1 MKHFIHFSDF
11 SKQEILHIFEL
22 TDRISSDGEI
32 ASPLSGKTIVLFF
45 SESSIRTRLS
55 FEKGIHM
62 LGGNTILFPP
72 SALDKREDIKNMMG
86 YLKIGQI
93 W

>member
-22 TDRISSDGEI
+22 TDRIRSDGEI

-45 SESSIRTRLS
+45 SESSIRT
-55 FEKGIHM
+55 
-62 LGGNTILFPP
+62 
-72 SALDKREDIKNMMG
+72 
-86 YLKIGQI
+86 
-93 W
+93 